1 MPKLSSEQQE
11 ERRARILDAA
21 EICFADAGFH
31 RTTMQDI
38 CRRAGISAGALYIY
52 FDSKE
57 ALIEGISARNRE
69 EVLQAFA
76 QIGATVDFQAG
87 LEMLLQECIVN
98 QPEHKSRLWLEIG
111 SESTRNEQ
119 IRKTIE
125 TCDRLVLGAMSELLE
140 GAKSQGLIDP
150 QLPIGDITEAM
161 AAMADGLFWRG
172 AIAPNF
178 DPAAIGHTMLAMLTG
193 VLRPVRPGETGNFQ
207 HASGDPVQLEA
218 AK

>member
-1 MPKLSSEQQE
+1 
-11 ERRARILDAA
+11 
-21 EICFADAGFH
+21 
-31 RTTMQDI
+31 
-38 CRRAGISAGALYIY
+38 
-52 FDSKE
+52 
-57 ALIEGISARNRE
+57 
-69 EVLQAFA
+69 
-76 QIGATVDFQAG
+76 
-87 LEMLLQECIVN
+87 
-98 QPEHKSRLWLEIG
+98 
-111 SESTRNEQ
+111 
-119 IRKTIE
+119 
-125 TCDRLVLGAMSELLE
+125 MSELLE

-178 DPAAIGHTMLAMLTG
+178 DPAAIGHTILAMLTG